1 MLSKIAPAKKWP
13 PLDALTR
20 AFYSDVSRQRM
31 LELSQRVKS
40 VVERVFSTNE
50 IELAKTLLIHD
61 CGNNVPQCEEH
72 TPEKMDRIRLAAI
85 KSSNGVYA
93 KLVEAVSL
101 ANTDWRD
108 LLMAAGFGYDIDAH
122 NKWVP

>member
-1 MLSKIAPAKKWP
+1 M
-13 PLDALTR
+13 
-20 AFYSDVSRQRM
+20 
-31 LELSQRVKS
+31 
-40 VVERVFSTNE
+40 
-50 IELAKTLLIHD
+50 
-61 CGNNVPQCEEH
+61 PQCEES

>member
-1 MLSKIAPAKKWP
+1 
-13 PLDALTR
+13 
-20 AFYSDVSRQRM
+20 
-31 LELSQRVKS
+31 
-40 VVERVFSTNE
+40 
-50 IELAKTLLIHD
+50 
-61 CGNNVPQCEEH
+61 
-72 TPEKMDRIRLAAI
+72 MDRIRLAAI
-85 KSSNGVYA
+85 KLSNGVYA